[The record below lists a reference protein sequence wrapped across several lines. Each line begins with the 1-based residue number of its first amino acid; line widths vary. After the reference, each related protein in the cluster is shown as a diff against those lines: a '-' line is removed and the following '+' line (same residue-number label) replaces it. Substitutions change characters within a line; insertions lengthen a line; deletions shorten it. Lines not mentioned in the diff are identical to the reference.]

1 MDAAVRQIEQLRM
14 WRARREWDTAI
25 GPLVAR
31 KGAEIKTAQKR
42 LGSFVDLWE
51 GVVPA
56 DLADHTRITGM
67 RSGVAY
73 VTVDSSSTGYEL
85 DRRLREGLEQ
95 QLRQAFGKTLVR
107 VRISVGQL
115 T

>member
-1 MDAAVRQIEQLRM
+1 
-14 WRARREWDTAI
+14 
-25 GPLVAR
+25 
-31 KGAEIKTAQKR
+31 
-42 LGSFVDLWE
+42 
-51 GVVPA
+51 
-56 DLADHTRITGM
+56 M

-107 VRISVGQL
+107 VRISVGKL